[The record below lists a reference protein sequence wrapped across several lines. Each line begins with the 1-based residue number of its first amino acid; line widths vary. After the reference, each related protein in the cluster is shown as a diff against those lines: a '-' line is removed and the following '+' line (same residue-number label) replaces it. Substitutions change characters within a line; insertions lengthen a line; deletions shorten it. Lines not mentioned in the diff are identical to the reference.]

1 MAIDWIAA
9 AKLVPWSDVISS
21 APQLAKGARKL
32 WERVGKRE
40 SEATPAADTPS
51 ADPLAALRER
61 VAQLE
66 AEAATSSELIRSLA
80 EQNAKLVQVL
90 HGLRRWVK
98 LLGAVSVV
106 LLIAVAWLVLRTPG
120 VA

>member
-40 SEATPAADTPS
+40 SAPPPAADAPA
-51 ADPLAALRER
+51 ADPLAVLRDR

-98 LLGAVSVV
+98 LLGAVSA
-106 LLIAVAWLVLRTPG
+106 LLVITVAWLLWRVPL
-120 VA
+120 A